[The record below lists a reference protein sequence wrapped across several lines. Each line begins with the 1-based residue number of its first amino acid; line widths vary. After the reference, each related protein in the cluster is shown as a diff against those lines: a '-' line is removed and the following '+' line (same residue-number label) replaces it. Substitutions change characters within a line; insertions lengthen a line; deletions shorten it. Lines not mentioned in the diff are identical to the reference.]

1 MIYKD
6 IKDIL
11 ENEDISNRV
20 LGIDLGTKTI
30 GVALSDSSRLIASP
44 METIFRKKTNKDI
57 DKIIEMINEHQ
68 VSALVLGYPINMDT
82 TEGKRAQST
91 LSFAKE
97 VGKKIDLPIILW
109 DERLSTVAAEK
120 VLIEADMSREKRKK
134 IIDKMAAT
142 YILQGALDRIKFL
155 HQN

>member
-97 VGKKIDLPIILW
+97 VEKKIDLPIILW

>member
-1 MIYKD
+1 
-6 IKDIL
+6 
-11 ENEDISNRV
+11 
-20 LGIDLGTKTI
+20 
-30 GVALSDSSRLIASP
+30 
-44 METIFRKKTNKDI
+44 
-57 DKIIEMINEHQ
+57 MINEHQ